1 MKNYFTVVT
10 ASDKSLDGK
19 SFYSGEG
26 KTEQKSI
33 DRALENFTIGK
44 YKNGDDTILSIRTY
58 DDISNVSL
66 KAIRT

>member
-1 MKNYFTVVT
+1 MKYFTVIT

-33 DRALENFTIGK
+33 DNAIENFIIGK
-44 YKNGDDTILSIRTY
+44 YKMGDDQIISIRTY

-66 KAIRT
+66 KQIRA

>member
-1 MKNYFTVVT
+1 MNKYFTVVT
-10 ASDKSLDGK
+10 ASYKSLVGK

-26 KTEQKSI
+26 KTESVSI
-33 DRALENFTIGK
+33 DNAIQNFVIGK
-44 YKNGDDTILSIRTY
+44 YKNGDDTILAIRTY

>member
-1 MKNYFTVVT
+1 MKKYFTVVT

-33 DRALENFTIGK
+33 DSAMQNFTIGK
-44 YKNGDDTILSIRTY
+44 YKNGDDTILTIRTY

>member
-1 MKNYFTVVT
+1 MNKFFTVLT

-19 SFYSGEG
+19 SFYSAEG
-26 KTEQKSI
+26 TTADKSVDNAI
-33 DRALENFTIGK
+33 QNFLIGK

-58 DDISNVSL
+58 DNISDVSL

>member
-58 DDISNVSL
+58 DNISDVSL
-66 KAIRT
+66 KAIRA

>member
-10 ASDKSLDGK
+10 SSDKSLDGK

-44 YKNGDDTILSIRTY
+44 HKNGDDTILSIRTY

>member
-19 SFYSGEG
+19 SFYSGQG

-44 YKNGDDTILSIRTY
+44 HKNGDDTILSIRTY